1 MSLINDIISKS
12 AKKNVNLKEEEIKKV
27 LTELDI
33 MLTRAYSKYS
43 SIKVASVLCFKN
55 GDIVGGC
62 NIENSSFSHTVC
74 AERCAV
80 FSSLSQGKDLSQVKA
95 VFITSS
101 EDSYFYPC
109 GACRQVLK
117 EFIPLSVPIIILKKN
132 NSIFNERSEVYTLGE
147 LFPYPF
153 NL

>member
-1 MSLINDIISKS
+1 MSLIDDIISKC
-12 AKKNVNLKEEEIKKV
+12 AKKNVKLYEEEIKKAIDV
-27 LTELDI
+27 LDI
-33 MLTRAYSKYS
+33 MLTRSYSKYS
-43 SIKVASVLCFKN
+43 SIKVACVLCFEN

-62 NIENSSFSHTVC
+62 NIENSSYSHTVC

-95 VFITSS
+95 VYITSS

-117 EFIPLSVPIIILKKN
+117 EFVSLSVPIIILKKPKN
-132 NSIFNERSEVYTLGE
+132 IYNGNSEVHTLGE
-147 LFPYPF
+147 LFPCPF
-153 NL
+153 SL